1 MTLTRQELE
10 IIKKLAEDHLLLHTN
25 SMTMQDALSSIRGKA
40 GRELEAI
47 ELPPPPPPKAM
58 TVQVDT
64 FFCTKKERN
73 EYFDKL
79 SGNLESLQITVNG
92 EEYSPFYINKA
103 KGKSVKVI
111 FYKSND

>member
-1 MTLTRQELE
+1 MKLTRQELE
-10 IIKKLAEDHLLLHTN
+10 IIKELAEDVLLDPVTN
-25 SMTMQDALSSIRGKA
+25 DEMKDILNSIRGKS
-40 GRELEAI
+40 GRELETI
-47 ELPPPPPPKAM
+47 EPPPPPKAM

-79 SGNLESLQITVNG
+79 SGNLESLQISVNG

-111 FYKSND
+111 FYKSGE

>member
-25 SMTMQDALSSIRGKA
+25 SMTMQDALSSIRGKS
-40 GRELEAI
+40 GRELETI
-47 ELPPPPPPKAM
+47 EPPPPPKAM

-79 SGNLESLQITVNG
+79 SGNLESLQISVNG

-111 FYKSND
+111 FYKSGE

>member
-1 MTLTRQELE
+1 MKLTKQELE
-10 IIKKLAEDHLLLHTN
+10 IIKKLAEDHLLLHLN
-25 SMTMQDALSSIRGKA
+25 SDEMQDALSGIRGKA
-40 GRELEAI
+40 GRELEEI
-47 ELPPPPPPKAM
+47 EPPKPPKAM

-64 FFCTKKERN
+64 FFLTKKERN

>member
-1 MTLTRQELE
+1 MKITKLELE
-10 IIKKLAEDHLLLHTN
+10 IIKKLAEDHLLLHLN
-25 SMTMQDALSSIRGKA
+25 SDEMQDALSSIRGKA

-47 ELPPPPPPKAM
+47 EPPTSPKAM
-58 TVQVDT
+58 TVQVDA
-64 FFCTKKERN
+64 FFLTKKERN

-92 EEYSPFYINKA
+92 EAYEPFYINKA

-111 FYKSND
+111 FYKAQPE

>member
-1 MTLTRQELE
+1 MKLTRQELE
-10 IIKKLAEDHLLLHTN
+10 IIKELAENHLLLHTN

-40 GRELEAI
+40 GRELKE
-47 ELPPPPPPKAM
+47 PPPKAM

-79 SGNLESLQITVNG
+79 SGNLESLQISVNG
-92 EEYSPFYINKA
+92 EAYEPFYINKA

-111 FYKSND
+111 FYKSGE